1 MWCALLAGL
10 CCPSTLDTTA
20 AIIFVVVVPFVSFVS
35 NRPNGLRLSVL
46 CAAWLFAFATM
57 LRCIPSVC
65 APRVDLPVIHQLAPG
80 TFFPGGWDATTG
92 RSSQATGAIALVHT
106 AQVLGVLV
114 CLVYLV

>member
-1 MWCALLAGL
+1 M
-10 CCPSTLDTTA
+10 TA
-20 AIIFVVVVPFVSFVS
+20 AIIFVVVVPFVSFAS

-46 CAAWLFAFATM
+46 CAAWLFAFATI

-65 APRVDLPVIHQLAPG
+65 ASRVDLIYQLAPG

-92 RSSQATGAIALVHT
+92 RSSQATGAIVLVHT